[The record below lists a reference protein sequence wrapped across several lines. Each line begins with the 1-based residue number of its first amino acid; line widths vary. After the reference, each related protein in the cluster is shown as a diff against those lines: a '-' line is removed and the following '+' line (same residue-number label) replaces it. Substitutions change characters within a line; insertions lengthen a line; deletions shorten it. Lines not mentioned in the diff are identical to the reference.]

1 MFLLQNKHQL
11 VAILD
16 TAIKKVAI
24 WLQRFY
30 FVYVDEV
37 VDDGEDC

>member
-16 TAIKKVAI
+16 TAIKKLAI
-24 WLQRFY
+24 M
-30 FVYVDEV
+30 VTEV
-37 VDDGEDC
+37 LLRLCRRGG